1 MKIIIIGI
9 AGAGKSTL
17 ARRLADNLNLPVL
30 HLDTLWHATDYSAE
44 AERLFREK
52 QQTFINSHE
61 HWLIDGNYSGSLDER
76 LPYVDKIIWLKM
88 SRFKA
93 IFRVMKRSWAFH
105 KNRQSRPEMPSEFT
119 EKLDSAYLDFLK
131 FVWDFPQKSN
141 KRLAA
146 QLDQFQIWD
155 KVVVLKNQREIEK
168 YLTNEAKNL

>member
-17 ARRLADNLNLPVL
+17 ARRLADSLNLPVL

-105 KNRQSRPEMPSEFT
+105 KIARV
-119 EKLDSAYLDFLK
+119 DLK
-131 FVWDFPQKSN
+131 CQV
-141 KRLAA
+141 
-146 QLDQFQIWD
+146 
-155 KVVVLKNQREIEK
+155 
-168 YLTNEAKNL
+168 NLRRN